1 MITASVVTY
10 DHHLLD
16 IEPVLR
22 SLFASPVDIVYVIDQ
37 SENMLDLKQELLTYA
52 NKVLKGEPE
61 LREKLNKGFQ
71 LLYFPHENLG
81 YGSGHNFAIRMAIE
95 AGSTYHLVVNPDI
108 WFGPE
113 VFPTILSYMKQHP
126 EVGQIMPRVLYPKGN
141 EQRLVKL
148 LPAPF
153 DVFARLC
160 LPERL
165 FNQRNSTFELRH
177 SNYSYSIN
185 APYLSGC
192 FMFFDTK
199 ALQEVGLFDE
209 HFFMYAEDIDL
220 TRRMHRKYQTLFFPQ
235 AIIYHKFSRA
245 SHRSFRLFRIHV
257 LNLIMYFN
265 KWGWW
270 SDPERDEFNR
280 RCLADIDECNSRLGQ
295 L

>member
-61 LREKLNKGFQ
+61 LREKLNEGFQ

-141 EQRLVKL
+141 EQRL
-148 LPAPF
+148 
-153 DVFARLC
+153 
-160 LPERL
+160 
-165 FNQRNSTFELRH
+165 
-177 SNYSYSIN
+177 
-185 APYLSGC
+185 
-192 FMFFDTK
+192 
-199 ALQEVGLFDE
+199 
-209 HFFMYAEDIDL
+209 
-220 TRRMHRKYQTLFFPQ
+220 
-235 AIIYHKFSRA
+235 
-245 SHRSFRLFRIHV
+245 
-257 LNLIMYFN
+257 
-265 KWGWW
+265 
-270 SDPERDEFNR
+270 
-280 RCLADIDECNSRLGQ
+280 
-295 L
+295 